1 MVQDSELV
9 GISTVFIALK
19 ALHCTQFT
27 ALTRQQ
33 ATWSKQ
39 ELRQVVEKGCVSTV
53 RGARGGTE
61 NAQRHEIK
69 DHSTRQELC

>member
-1 MVQDSELV
+1 MVQNSELV
-9 GISTVFIALK
+9 GISTEVKAVK
-19 ALHCTQFT
+19 ALHYNQFT

-39 ELRQVVEKGCVSTV
+39 ELGQVVEKGCVSTV

-61 NAQRHEIK
+61 NA
-69 DHSTRQELC
+69 